1 MIKLLTYPDIYP
13 QQWQAFIDRSP
24 YATWFQ
30 TKEAYEFYA
39 SNSEE
44 MTPFAVGVVASP
56 KSSPKG
62 KDFYEPTP
70 NPFLKEGEHASF
82 AKTWGAH
89 TADSTQYDLL
99 KENAVNNRKN
109 PTEAES
115 VLWDML
121 KGNKLGAHFRRQ
133 HIILDYIVD
142 FICLD
147 KGLIIELDGG
157 YHNDPR
163 QKEYDEARTAH
174 LYRLGYTELRFKNEE
189 LLCNPDAVIQKIKD
203 TLKSLPS
210 INSLPFREGV
220 GVGST
225 LPSLQGRAGDRLVG
239 VIVGYI
245 TRERNA
251 IKQFFTRRA
260 IIIGGPLLNEHI
272 SDEALSALL
281 SAVKNQPILNPSLKG
296 RTLDTTKQS
305 PFPSGEGRGEAY
317 TPLPS
322 GRAGVG
328 LPIYIETR
336 NFHDYSKWK
345 SVFEANGFAYQPHY
359 DIQVTC
365 DETHTLS
372 EQRRRQMKKAISNGA
387 TICEAQ
393 SEQEI
398 RDWYRILNQLY
409 REKVRTP
416 LFTEEFFLRFYRNG
430 VGKYLLV
437 KHQGKVIGGMMCP
450 ILNDNA
456 IYEWYVCGLDEDYRE
471 MYPSV
476 VATYAAIEYA
486 KQNGL
491 PLFDFMGAGKPD
503 IPYGVRDFKMEFG
516 GELVEYGRFLCIRK
530 PLLYW
535 IGKLGVKWIKRFAY
549 NCKIREFNGVRNCKI
564 REFDG
569 VKIAK

>member
-1 MIKLLTYPDIYP
+1 MTQLLIYPEIDP
-13 QQWQAFIDRSP
+13 QQWQALIDRSP

-39 SNSEE
+39 ANPEE
-44 MTPFAVGVVASP
+44 MTPFAIGVEASP

-70 NPFLKEGEHASF
+70 NPFNQPILNPSLKEPTSNSSLKGREYNSF
-82 AKTWGAH
+82 AKVFGAH
-89 TADSTQYDLL
+89 TADSTQYGLL

-133 HIILDYIVD
+133 HIILGYIVD

-174 LYRLGYTELRFKNEE
+174 LHRLGYIEFRFKNEE

-210 INSLPFREGV
+210 INSLPFREGL
-220 GVGST
+220 GGGST
-225 LPSLQGRAGDRLVG
+225 LPSLQGRAGNRLVG

-260 IIIGGPLLNEHI
+260 IIIGGPLLAEDI

-281 SAVKNQPILNPSLKG
+281 SAVKNLPILNPSLKG
-296 RTLDTTKQS
+296 RTLDSTKQS
-305 PFPSGEGRGEAY
+305 PFPSGK
-317 TPLPS
+317 
-322 GRAGVG
+322 AGVG

-336 NFHDYSKWK
+336 NFHDYSRWK
-345 SVFEANGFAYQPHY
+345 KVFQNAGFAYQPHY
-359 DIQVTC
+359 DIHVHCTA
-365 DETHTLS
+365 THTMT
-372 EQRRRQMKKAISNGA
+372 EQRVRQVKKALKNGVEIVLA
-387 TICEAQ
+387 T

-398 RDWYRILNQLY
+398 RDWYQILSRLY
-409 REKVRTP
+409 RTKVRTP
-416 LFTEEFFLRFYRNG
+416 LWSEAFFLHFYRSG

-437 KHQGKVIGGMMCP
+437 KYQDKVIGGMMCP
-450 ILNDNA
+450 ILNNKA
-456 IYEWYVCGLDEDYRE
+456 IYEWYVCGLDEEYRE
-471 MYPSV
+471 LYPSV
-476 VATYAAIEYA
+476 MATYAAIEYA
-486 KQNGL
+486 KSNNL
-491 PLFDFMGAGKPD
+491 PLFDFMGAGKPNV
-503 IPYGVRDFKMEFG
+503 PYGVRDFKMEFG
-516 GELVEYGRFLCIRK
+516 GELVEHGQFLCVRK
-530 PLLYW
+530 PLLYE
-535 IGKLGVKWIKRFAY
+535 IGKFGVKWMKWCR
-549 NCKIREFNGVRNCKI
+549 V
-564 REFDG
+564 
-569 VKIAK
+569 